1 MTVHH
6 TIKFQERTMT
16 ILSKL
21 DELAVA
27 DGRQLQEICA
37 LGGKRNTNRILAR
50 IESEGYLR
58 SFRRQQKVY
67 VLSKKGREV
76 IGSERKVSSG
86 GYLEHALMRN
96 DIYLALDQPKD
107 WRIECPVTYTGKYNR
122 KQRIIPDVLTT
133 VKRRLT
139 LIEIDRTQRM
149 QENRKKIELYADLQA
164 RYYRKTMKTPPA
176 VRFYTVS
183 DVRAEKLRRIVR
195 EVSAMDIEVMRA

>member
-1 MTVHH
+1 MTIHH
-6 TIKFQERTMT
+6 AKKFRDRTMT
-16 ILSKL
+16 ILCKL

-37 LGGKRNTNRILAR
+37 LGGTRNTNRILAR
-50 IESEGYLR
+50 IESDGYLR

-76 IGSERKVSSG
+76 IGSDRKVSS
-86 GYLEHALMRN
+86 GYLEHALIRN
-96 DIYLALDQPKD
+96 DIYLALGMPTD
-107 WRIECPVTYTGKYNR
+107 WRIEAPVTYTGKYNR
-122 KQRIIPDVLTT
+122 KYRIIPDVITT
-133 VKRRLT
+133 VKSRLMF
-139 LIEIDRTQRM
+139 IEVDRAQRI

-164 RYYRKTMKTPPA
+164 RYYRKTMKSPPA

-195 EVSAMDIEVMRA
+195 EVNAMDVEVLKI